1 MSFVSVQKLHKSYAG
16 TPVFEN
22 IDCQIERGEF
32 VTLLGP
38 SGCGKSTLL
47 RCIAGLTPV
56 DGGQILLDGHD
67 IVPLSPQKRGIGMVF
82 QLSLIHISEPTRPRF
97 GSRMPSSA

>member
-1 MSFVSVQKLHKSYAG
+1 MSFVSVENLQKNYGSTA
-16 TPVFEN
+16 VFSDINCE
-22 IDCQIERGEF
+22 IRKGEF

-56 DGGQILLDGHD
+56 TSGKIFLDGND
-67 IVPLSPQKRGIGMVF
+67 LVPVSPQKRG
-82 QLSLIHISEPTRPRF
+82 
-97 GSRMPSSA
+97 